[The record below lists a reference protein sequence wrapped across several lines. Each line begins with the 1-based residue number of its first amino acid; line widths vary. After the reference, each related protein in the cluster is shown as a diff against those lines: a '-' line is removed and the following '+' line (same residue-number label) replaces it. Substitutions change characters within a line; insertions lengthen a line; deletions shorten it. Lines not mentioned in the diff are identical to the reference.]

1 MVLKKISLPAGRQAF
16 SLIELLVVIALIGI
30 LVAIA
35 TVSYT
40 TIQKKSRD
48 SRRVSE
54 LKAVQ
59 QAIEQYYANNQSTYP
74 GSCSALDITYLPNG
88 MPSDP
93 QTGVRY
99 DDASISSCSTGAYC
113 FCVPME
119 VNSGNAVTNC
129 STESGLFYCIR
140 NVQ

>member
-1 MVLKKISLPAGRQAF
+1 MYRRAF

-30 LVAIA
+30 LVAVA

-40 TIQKKSRD
+40 TIQKRSRD
-48 SRRVSE
+48 SRRTTD

-59 QAIEQYYANNQSTYP
+59 QAFEQYYANSNASYP
-74 GSCSALDITYLPNG
+74 GNCTGLDATYLPNG
-88 MPSDP
+88 MPQDP
-93 QTGVRY
+93 QSG
-99 DDASISSCSTGAYC
+99 ISYADETTSACTLTSYC

-119 VNSGNAVTNC
+119 VNVGNATQNC
-129 STESGLFYCIR
+129 LGQEGRYYCIR